1 MMMNNKKKKNK
12 QHSKTRTQET
22 KLREN
27 INSEGEEQSVKHQ
40 QRDHSKRLRW
50 HKTFNSSNVFSLS
63 SKERRFRSNHTIH
76 IKHPG
81 TKFQMSEL
89 WFPSHWCQQDNKPAT
104 DPSIT
109 QWMPKAWSIK
119 VQREWVTGQW
129 RRRWSTDS
137 PSQQHIQHQVANGR
151 PLSIRL
157 SKVRI
162 RPCAAVHKKK
172 ATRLGIFGFQTPFQG
187 NKEFEA
193 PRIAW

>member
-1 MMMNNKKKKNK
+1 MNNRKKKNK

-22 KLREN
+22 KLREDK
-27 INSEGEEQSVKHQ
+27 NSEREEQSVKPQ
-40 QRDHSKRLRW
+40 QWDHSKRLRW

-63 SKERRFRSNHTIH
+63 SKEWWFRSNHTIH
-76 IKHPG
+76 IKHPR

-89 WFPSHWCQQDNKPAT
+89 CFPSHWCQQDNKPAI
-104 DPSIT
+104 DLGIT
-109 QWMPKAWSIK
+109 QWIPKAWSIK

-137 PSQQHIQHQVANGR
+137 PSQQHQVANGR

-162 RPCAAVHKKK
+162 WPCAVVHKKN

>member
-1 MMMNNKKKKNK
+1 MMMKNKKRKNK
-12 QHSKTRTQET
+12 QHSKARNQET
-22 KLREN
+22 KLRED
-27 INSEGEEQSVKHQ
+27 INSKREEQSVKPQ
-40 QRDHSKRLRW
+40 QQDHSQRLRW
-50 HKTFNSSNVFSLS
+50 HKTFNSSKVFSLS
-63 SKERRFRSNHTIH
+63 SKERQFRSNHTIH
-76 IKHPG
+76 IKHPE

-89 WFPSHWCQQDNKPAT
+89 CFPSHWCQQDNKPAT

-109 QWMPKAWSIK
+109 QWIPKTWSIK
-119 VQREWVTGQW
+119 VQREWVKGQW

-137 PSQQHIQHQVANGR
+137 PSQHIQHQVANGW

-162 RPCAAVHKKK
+162 RPWAAVHKKN
-172 ATRLGIFGFQTPFQG
+172 ATRLGIFGVQTPFQG